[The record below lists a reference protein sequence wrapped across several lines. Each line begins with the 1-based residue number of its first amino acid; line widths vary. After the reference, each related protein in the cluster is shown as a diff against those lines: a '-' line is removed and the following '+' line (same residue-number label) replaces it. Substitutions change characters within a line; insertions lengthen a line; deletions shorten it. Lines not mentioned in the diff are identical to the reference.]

1 MRPTSILWFERLY
14 LAAFA
19 LSLVSIALSWESG
32 VAMMEANPNTRAM
45 GAGVLVFGSAAVCIG
60 TLLLWWFAAHRRSA
74 TAKWLISIWF
84 VISTV
89 MLALTLFRSG
99 LRFDIVSAVGWAV
112 YLLRAWALSYLFKP
126 DAEAWFAGAPEGA
139 TSAEA

>member
-45 GAGVLVFGSAAVCIG
+45 GAGVLAFGSAAVCVA
-60 TLLLWWFAAHRRSA
+60 TLLLWWFAAHRRSVV
-74 TAKWLISIWF
+74 AKWLISIWF

-112 YLLRAWALSYLFKP
+112 YLLRAWAVSYLFKP
-126 DAEAWFAGAPEGA
+126 DAETWFAGAPEGA
-139 TSAEA
+139 ASAEA